1 MKGFLLSPRRSGSS
15 GLLLSLRRSLVGRV
29 LGCLSVWSS
38 LPAWRVCLHACGV
51 GLSLICFWS
60 ISVPP
65 VRGGTYF
72 SLPPQ
77 RKVGKRKRLKP
88 LMLSGHRSLQ
98 QVVVHLES
106 VFVHLHT
113 LVTRASYL
121 PSRTT
126 CSPEEPFNKPVVRV
140 ILPHSQLLPSTSV
153 ARATRNHPIRRIAE
167 AKPTALAT
175 WESAPWFSERL
186 FGARSAA
193 GRMTPLS
200 LTPNVREHRFHGAT
214 GGSELRFPL
223 SISGLSCFLLPTF
236 LCSRQR
242 KVGAAPHRGN
252 AGKPKRTQGKAN
264 PLRTTTKTKAP
275 QATSGEGRDKK
286 ATHPLTCRRQ

>member
-15 GLLLSLRRSLVGRV
+15 GLLLSSRRSLVGCV

-38 LPAWRVCLHACGV
+38 LPAWRFCLHACGV

-88 LMLSGHRSLQ
+88 LMLSGHRSLR
-98 QVVVHLES
+98 QVVAHLES

-126 CSPEEPFNKPVVRV
+126 CSPEEPFNKPVVRL
-140 ILPHSQLLPSTSV
+140 IPPHSQRMPSTSV
-153 ARATRNHPIRRIAE
+153 ARATRNQPIRHLAE
-167 AKPTALAT
+167 AKPTAPA
-175 WESAPWFSERL
+175 ANKFAHWFSELL

-193 GRMTPLS
+193 GSMTPLS
-200 LTPNVREHRFHGAT
+200 LTPNVREHGFHGAT
-214 GGSELRFPL
+214 SGSELRFPL

-252 AGKPKRTQGKAN
+252 ANRPKAKQGKAN
-264 PLRTTTKTKAP
+264 TVSALTKAP
-275 QATSGEGRDKK
+275 S
-286 ATHPLTCRRQ
+286 RQKSQQRPTP

>member
-88 LMLSGHRSLQ
+88 LIFKRVPRAAM
-98 QVVVHLES
+98 VVVHLES
-106 VFVHLHT
+106 VFSHT
-113 LVTRASYL
+113 PR
-121 PSRTT
+121 
-126 CSPEEPFNKPVVRV
+126 
-140 ILPHSQLLPSTSV
+140 
-153 ARATRNHPIRRIAE
+153 
-167 AKPTALAT
+167 
-175 WESAPWFSERL
+175 
-186 FGARSAA
+186 
-193 GRMTPLS
+193 
-200 LTPNVREHRFHGAT
+200 
-214 GGSELRFPL
+214 
-223 SISGLSCFLLPTF
+223 
-236 LCSRQR
+236 
-242 KVGAAPHRGN
+242 
-252 AGKPKRTQGKAN
+252 
-264 PLRTTTKTKAP
+264 
-275 QATSGEGRDKK
+275 
-286 ATHPLTCRRQ
+286 